1 MYDPTIELMR
11 TLAEGVEID
20 EAFAAVLATLA
31 GEAEAGGHSAFANAF
46 IANSRLHRVKA
57 IQLRAKLG
65 ALVEGHG
72 PLQRAL
78 D

>member
-1 MYDPTIELMR
+1 MYDTMMELMR
-11 TLAEGVEID
+11 TLAEGAEVD
-20 EAFAAVLATLA
+20 EAFATILATLA
-31 GEAEAGGHSAFANAF
+31 DEAEAGGHSAFANAF

-72 PLQRAL
+72 PHQQEP